1 MISSAAA
8 KESFESDDFYS
19 IWLLDNKGSDSIS
32 SEYNTGEKRLR
43 KSEKA
48 LNSWQD
54 PFLKFQQRISHYKNG
69 K

>member
-1 MISSAAA
+1 MIFPAAA

-19 IWLLDNKGSDSIS
+19 IWLFDNKGPDSIS
-32 SEYNTGEKRLR
+32 SEYNTGERHLR

-54 PFLKFQQRISHYKNG
+54 QFPKFQQRISHYKNC